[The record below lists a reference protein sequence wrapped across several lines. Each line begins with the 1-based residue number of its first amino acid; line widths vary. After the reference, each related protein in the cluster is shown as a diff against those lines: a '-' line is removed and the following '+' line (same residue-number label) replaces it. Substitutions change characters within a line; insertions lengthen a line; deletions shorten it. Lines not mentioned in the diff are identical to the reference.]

1 MTHDELEKHL
11 RTASG
16 GTRAGKPGCL
26 GEQQLAAY
34 ADGTLPEADREPL
47 QAHLADCAACLSL
60 VGLLARD
67 EGDEAVQEIP
77 ETVLA
82 RARALATPTSRPWY
96 QQAPQWAAAALVLLA
111 LPVVLHVARSPDA
124 IPDVANEATT
134 PATERSTR
142 SLGGGVPAL
151 EVLQPAAGARVAP
164 GRLSVRWTAIPSSDY
179 YEVRIVDEA
188 GALVA
193 EQRVVATEWQP
204 DSAVELRPG
213 SDYYVHVEAHHSGGK
228 TVGSAHVPFRAS
240 D

>member
-11 RTASG
+11 RASSG
-16 GTRAGKPGCL
+16 GTRAGTPGCP

-34 ADGTLPEADREPL
+34 VDGTLPEADREPL

-60 VGLLARD
+60 VGLLTRD

-82 RARALATPTSRPWY
+82 RARALATSASRPWY

-124 IPDVANEATT
+124 IPDAANEAP

-142 SLGGGVPAL
+142 SLGGGAPAL
-151 EVLQPAAGARVAP
+151 EVLQPAAGATVAP

-193 EQRVVATEWQP
+193 EQRVVATEWRP
-204 DSAVELRPG
+204 DSACG
-213 SDYYVHVEAHHSGGK
+213 
-228 TVGSAHVPFRAS
+228 
-240 D
+240 